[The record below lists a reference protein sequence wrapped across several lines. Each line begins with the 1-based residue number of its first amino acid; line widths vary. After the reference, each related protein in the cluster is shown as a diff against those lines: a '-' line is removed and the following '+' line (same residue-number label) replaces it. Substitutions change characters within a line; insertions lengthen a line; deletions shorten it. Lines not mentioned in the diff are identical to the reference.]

1 MDRETRELLDA
12 LEKTNARMLTTLSR
26 VLAGD
31 AEKADQRARMVCLA
45 QRETTHAV
53 WVSGWMLM
61 AVAALATVAVLL
73 WR

>member
-45 QRETTHAV
+45 QRETTRAV
-53 WVSGWMLM
+53 YWLTVVVALVVT
-61 AVAALATVAVLL
+61 VAAL
-73 WR
+73 WGHH

>member
-1 MDRETRELLDA
+1 MDRETRELLDS

-45 QRETTHAV
+45 QRETTHAA
-53 WVSGWMLM
+53 GFGLD
-61 AVAALATVAVLL
+61 AHCRGACDGGGAA